1 MGHYTGPKAR
11 INRRLSL
18 NVYESAGAMKA
29 SERRDSPPGMHTRRP
44 KPTAYGLALTEKQ
57 KVKHYY
63 GLSEATLRR
72 LYDLARKGTGN
83 TGTSLMLLCERR
95 LDNVVRRAGL
105 TKTRPQARQG
115 IGHGHVLVNG
125 RKVDVP
131 SFLVRVGDVITIKNR
146 PELAALYSQASLE
159 SQTEIPSFISR
170 DEEVLKF
177 RINALPGV
185 DDISLPININLVV
198 ELLAK

>member
-11 INRRLSL
+11 VNRRLQL
-18 NVYESAGAMKA
+18 NVYESAGAIKA
-29 SERRDSPPGMHTRRP
+29 AERRDSPPGMHVRRP

-72 LYDLARKGTGN
+72 LYAIAKKGTGN

-95 LDNVVRRAGL
+95 LDNVLRRSGL

-131 SFLVRVGDVITIKNR
+131 SYLVRVGDVVSIKNR
-146 PELAALYSQASLE
+146 AELAALYSNASQE
-159 SQTEIPSFISR
+159 SQTEVPPFISR
-170 DEEVLKF
+170 DDDVLKF
-177 RINALPGV
+177 RISSLPGV